1 MAPVC
6 CGVLVFLDLRWICGA
21 SVFWSANL
29 LLDFGVNWDRQCELE
44 CYLCSRVLVD
54 FKLMLLPQSR
64 WEHQSIY
71 FDLYDVVMIW
81 GVAGDPPG
89 RPEYFVLV
97 RKKQVIGGPVLLAAV
112 LVAGS
117 W

>member
-6 CGVLVFLDLRWICGA
+6 AGVLFSLDLGWIYGA

-29 LLDFGVNWDRQCELE
+29 LIYFGVDVWRQCGLE

-64 WEHQSIY
+64 WEHQSRT
-71 FDLYDVVMIW
+71 FDVYDLVMIW
-81 GVAGDPPG
+81 
-89 RPEYFVLV
+89 
-97 RKKQVIGGPVLLAAV
+97 
-112 LVAGS
+112 
-117 W
+117 